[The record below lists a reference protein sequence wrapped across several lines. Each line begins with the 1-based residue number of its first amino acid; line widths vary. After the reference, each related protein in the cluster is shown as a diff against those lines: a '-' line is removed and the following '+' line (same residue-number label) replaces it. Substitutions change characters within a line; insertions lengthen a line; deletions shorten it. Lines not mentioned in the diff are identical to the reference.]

1 MAGMAEAM
9 EAAVAAVATD
19 RKAPN
24 QSILIPLAYTPLPMP
39 SKRDSPSELAKQT
52 LTLLAKER
60 RVPLPENYCEAY
72 RAVDGNQEKWSAY
85 CRYTKLLEDALLEL
99 VGSWQ
104 VPSPLLGPET
114 ALLAREIGQF
124 VATAS
129 SEGDLKRVRDVAH
142 DLGGRIK
149 RDLTSGSNLQVE
161 LTGLMRFVFA
171 NLGTFA
177 EEDQWLR
184 NQLQATGESLV
195 SNVSA
200 ESVSSAKDVLGSIVV
215 RQQELQKVI
224 ATAQHGLKAIMLEI
238 VRQASSLVEDTAGY
252 SDRMLELGEHIRS
265 SNDLAAIKSVVDEL
279 DAFVKDMGN
288 SVRRSHDYISS
299 THTRLVQAEQQIVDL
314 RRDLAQT
321 SEKVRRDNLT
331 GALNRSG
338 LEEIWLRETVVART
352 NATPLSIGILDIDN
366 FKLINDQ
373 YGHVVGDEAL
383 VHLTSVI
390 RNALHGTDTMAR
402 YGGEEFV
409 ILLPDTDADGA
420 RALMLRLQRE
430 LTRHFFMRGE
440 SHVLVTFSA
449 GVTAVHLERDTLVSA
464 VERADSAL
472 YEAKHTGKNRVCVA

>member
-1 MAGMAEAM
+1 
-9 EAAVAAVATD
+9 
-19 RKAPN
+19 
-24 QSILIPLAYTPLPMP
+24 MP
-39 SKRDSPSELAKQT
+39 SRRDSPSEIAKQT
-52 LTLLAKER
+52 LTQLAKER

-72 RAVDGNQEKWSAY
+72 RAVAGSQEKWATY

-99 VGSWQ
+99 AASWQ
-104 VPSPLLGPET
+104 VPGPLLEPET
-114 ALLAREIGQF
+114 ALLARELGQS
-124 VATAS
+124 VTAS
-129 SEGDLKRVRDVAH
+129 SSEDDLKRVRDIAH

-149 RDLTSGSNLQVE
+149 RNLTTGSDLQSE
-161 LTGLMRFVFA
+161 LIRIVRFVFA
-171 NLGTFA
+171 NLGAFA
-177 EEDQWLR
+177 EEDQWL
-184 NQLQATGESLV
+184 NKQLQTTGESLAG
-195 SNVSA
+195 SISA
-200 ESVSSAKDVLGSIVV
+200 DDVARAKDVLSSIVE
-215 RQQELQKVI
+215 RQQELQKLI
-224 ATAQHGLKAIMLEI
+224 ATAQQGLKAIMLEI

-252 SDRMLELGEHIRS
+252 SDRMLELGEHIRG
-265 SNDLAAIKSVVDEL
+265 SNDLSSIKSVVDEL
-279 DAFVKDMGN
+279 DTFVRDMGN
-288 SVRRSHDYISS
+288 SVRRSHDDMSS

-338 LEEIWLRETVVART
+338 LEEIWLRETELART

-440 SHVLVTFSA
+440 NHVLVTFSA
-449 GVTAVHLERDTLVSA
+449 GVTVVHLQQDTLVSA
-464 VERADSAL
+464 VERADAAL

>member
-1 MAGMAEAM
+1 
-9 EAAVAAVATD
+9 
-19 RKAPN
+19 
-24 QSILIPLAYTPLPMP
+24 MP
-39 SKRDSPSELAKQT
+39 PKKDSPSEIAKQT

-60 RVPLPENYCEAY
+60 RVPLPENYCDAY
-72 RAVDGNQEKWSAY
+72 RAVDGSEEKWATY

-104 VPSPLLGPET
+104 VPGALLEPET
-114 ALLAREIGQF
+114 ALLARELGQL
-124 VATAS
+124 VPAS
-129 SEGDLKRVRDVAH
+129 SSEVDLKRIRDIGH
-142 DLGGRIK
+142 DLGARMK
-149 RDLTSGSNLQVE
+149 RDLANGSDLKGE
-161 LTGLMRFVFA
+161 LIDVIKFVFA
-171 NLGTFA
+171 NLGAFA
-177 EEDQWLR
+177 EEDQWLH
-184 NQLQATGESLV
+184 NQLQATGESLERQ
-195 SNVSA
+195 VSA
-200 ESVSSAKDVLGSIVV
+200 ESVANAKAVLSNLAT
-215 RQQELQKVI
+215 RQRELQKAV
-224 ATAQHGLKAIMLEI
+224 ATAQVGLKAIMLEI
-238 VRQASSLVEDTAGY
+238 VRQASSLVEDTAGF
-252 SDRMLELGEHIRS
+252 SDRMAVLGEHIRS
-265 SNDLAAIKSVVDEL
+265 SNDISSIKSVVDEL
-279 DAFVKDMGN
+279 DSFVKDMGS
-288 SVRRSHDYISS
+288 SVRRSHTDMSA

-331 GALNRSG
+331 GTLNRSG
-338 LEEIWLRETVVART
+338 LEEIWLRETGVART

-383 VHLTSVI
+383 VHLTAVI

-420 RALMLRLQRE
+420 RSLMLRLQRE

-440 SHVLVTFSA
+440 NHVLVTFSA

-472 YEAKHTGKNRVCVA
+472 YEAKHTGKNRVCIA